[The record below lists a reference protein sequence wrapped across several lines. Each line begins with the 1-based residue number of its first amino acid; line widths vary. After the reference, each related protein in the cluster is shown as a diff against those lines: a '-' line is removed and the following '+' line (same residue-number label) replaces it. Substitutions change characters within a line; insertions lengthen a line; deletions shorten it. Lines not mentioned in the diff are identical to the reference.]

1 MYRLKQNDRSRPR
14 DAASGSFF
22 VEALVRSPQQIFI
35 FIISISYDP
44 DQSIQTIFYAILK
57 TEALVAVTLSTVLRQ
72 VNTEPSKCHKQRHKQ
87 HILFSS
93 VCEKM

>member
-1 MYRLKQNDRSRPR
+1 MNRLKQNDRTIPQ
-14 DAASGSFF
+14 DAVSASFF
-22 VEALVRSPQQIFI
+22 VEALVRSAQKMFI

-57 TEALVAVTLSTVLRQ
+57 TEALVAVTLSTILRQ
-72 VNTEPSKCHKQRHKQ
+72 VNTEPPKCQKQRHKQ
-87 HILFSS
+87 HKLFSS